1 MQKATDK
8 EDLKFFQ
15 NSKKPKN
22 SKKEGE
28 TGEKRGIED
37 EVAAYIK
44 EVCTFFLNCNAKKYQ
59 NLILIQFKLNIR
71 MYVYFKKIYLVIKY
85 V

>member
-15 NSKKPKN
+15 NSKKPKK
-22 SKKEGE
+22 SQKEGE
-28 TGEKRGIED
+28 TEEKRGIEA

-44 EVCTFFLNCNAKKYQ
+44 EVHTDGNYKQ
-59 NLILIQFKLNIR
+59 IR
-71 MYVYFKKIYLVIKY
+71 HNSVYV
-85 V
+85 